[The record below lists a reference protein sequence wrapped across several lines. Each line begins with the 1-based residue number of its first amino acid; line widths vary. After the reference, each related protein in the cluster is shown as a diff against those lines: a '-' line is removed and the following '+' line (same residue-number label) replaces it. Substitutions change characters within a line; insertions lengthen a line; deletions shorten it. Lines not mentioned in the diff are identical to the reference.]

1 MFRSDSAA
9 DGQFVRRLPSGD
21 GGPPDG
27 ARSAP
32 TQATPHR
39 LNVIERSAKRTI
51 DVVGASLFFL
61 LCGPLYL
68 LVALGVRLSMGSPV
82 HFWQNRLGTSGR
94 RFRFYKFRSMVHNSD
109 DVLDDFLSRNDMA
122 RTEWDT
128 FQKLEKDPRITPIG
142 QLIRK
147 MSLDELPQFW
157 NVLKGDMS
165 LVGPRPC
172 MERQK
177 SLYGSNWEH
186 YCAMRPG
193 ITGLWQVSGRNRLPY
208 AKRVELDAYYVNN
221 WSLWLDI
228 KILLKTVLTVLTG
241 DGSR

>member
-1 MFRSDSAA
+1 MFRSDSTAH
-9 DGQFVRRLPSGD
+9 GNVVRRFSPD
-21 GGPPDG
+21 GGEP
-27 ARSAP
+27 S
-32 TQATPHR
+32 ATPAYVKPR
-39 LNVIERSAKRTI
+39 KLTYLERATKRGMDI
-51 DVVGASLFFL
+51 VGALTFFIFF
-61 LCGPLYL
+61 GPLYL
-68 LVALGVRLSMGSPV
+68 FVALGVRVSMGRPV
-82 HFWQNRLGTSGR
+82 HFWQNRMGERGQ
-94 RFRFYKFRSMVHNSD
+94 RFRFYKFRSMVQNSE

-142 QLIRK
+142 QFIRK
-147 MSLDELPQFW
+147 LSLDELPQFW

-172 MERQK
+172 MERQRT
-177 SLYGSNWEH
+177 LYGKGWEH

-193 ITGLWQVSGRNRLPY
+193 ITGLWQVSGRNRLSY
-208 AKRVELDAYYVNN
+208 AKRVELDMQYVGN

-228 KILLKTVLTVLTG
+228 KILLKTFRTVITG